1 MADTD
6 TLAREGSPPAAPSAA
21 SPRHRLMGVV
31 VTVLAFALLV
41 AALNV
46 PDRPEQLSP
55 GAWARIPLEIL
66 VLVLLGVVLPARART
81 VVAAVVGVA
90 IAVVALL
97 KVLDIGMLVGFYR
110 TFDPLSDPSYL
121 GSGYGVLRDSVGGV
135 RAVLVAVALGVAAL
149 AALVL
154 LPLAA
159 VRVTRAAARHR
170 RAATTGVVLVGV
182 VWALLAVLGTTTGA
196 NLGVASAQTS
206 TVAVDHVGD
215 LRQGIADRAEFER
228 LAASDPYAATSP
240 QSLLAGLQGKDV
252 LVVFV
257 ESYGRVALEDPRL
270 APTVTAAVDRATAG
284 LGAAGFSGR
293 SAYLTSPTF
302 GGLSWLAHST
312 LQTGLP
318 ITDQVRYNAV
328 LDTRRLT
335 LASAF
340 GSAGWRTVLVSPA
353 DENDIS
359 PVTGFYGYD
368 ALYDGPRPRLPRT
381 EVRVCAGAGPV
392 HPRHPRARELTPGP
406 RAPLMAEV
414 DLISSHTPWAPL
426 PRMLAPGALGDGS
439 AYQQVFDQAATADAV
454 WSDPARVK
462 QAYADS
468 VAYSLDAL
476 TSFVANA
483 HDDNLVLVVLGDHQP
498 AAVISG
504 EGASHDVPVSVVAQD
519 PAVLDRIGGWGWQP
533 GLRPSAAAPVWP
545 MDAFRDRFFGA
556 FAAGQAGKGS

>member
-1 MADTD
+1 
-6 TLAREGSPPAAPSAA
+6 
-21 SPRHRLMGVV
+21 MGVV

-66 VLVLLGVVLPARART
+66 VLVVLGLVLPPRART

-110 TFDPLSDPSYL
+110 TFDPLSDPSYV

-135 RAVLVAVALGVAAL
+135 RAVIVAVALGVAAL

-170 RAATTGVVLVGV
+170 RAATTGVVVVGV

-368 ALYDGPRPRLPRT
+368 ALYDGPALDYR
-381 EVRVCAGAGPV
+381 GPKFGYAPV
-392 HPRHPRARELTPGP
+392 PDQFTLATLAARELTPGP

-439 AYQQVFDQAATADAV
+439 AYQQAFDQAATADAV

-504 EGASHDVPVSVVAQD
+504 EGASHDVPVSVVAKD

-556 FAAGQAGKGS
+556 FGAGQAGKGS

>member
-1 MADTD
+1 
-6 TLAREGSPPAAPSAA
+6 
-21 SPRHRLMGVV
+21 MGVV

-368 ALYDGPRPRLPRT
+368 ALYDGPALDYR
-381 EVRVCAGAGPV
+381 GPKFGYAPV
-392 HPRHPRARELTPGP
+392 PDQFTLATLAARELTPGP

-462 QAYADS
+462 QAFADS

-504 EGASHDVPVSVVAQD
+504 EGASHDVPVSVVARD

>member
-66 VLVLLGVVLPARART
+66 VLVVLGLVLPPRART
-81 VVAAVVGVA
+81 VVAAVLGVA

-206 TVAVDHVGD
+206 TVAADHLGD

-359 PVTGFYGYD
+359 PVTAFYGYD
-368 ALYDGPRPRLPRT
+368 ALYDGPALDYR
-381 EVRVCAGAGPV
+381 GPKFGYAPV
-392 HPRHPRARELTPGP
+392 PDQFTLATLAQRELTPGP

-426 PRMLAPGALGDGS
+426 PRILAQGALGDGS

-504 EGASHDVPVSVVAQD
+504 EGASHDVPVSVMAKD

-556 FAAGQAGKGS
+556 FGAGQAGKGS

>member
-1 MADTD
+1 
-6 TLAREGSPPAAPSAA
+6 
-21 SPRHRLMGVV
+21 MGVV

-55 GAWARIPLEIL
+55 GAWTRIPLEIV
-66 VLVLLGVVLPARART
+66 VLVVLGLVLPARART

-110 TFDPLSDPSYL
+110 TFDPLSDPSYV
-121 GSGYGVLRDSVGGV
+121 GSGYGVLRDSVGGL

-170 RAATTGVVLVGV
+170 RAATTGVVVVGV

-206 TVAVDHVGD
+206 TVAADHLGD

-270 APTVTAAVDRATAG
+270 APTVTAAVDRASTG

-368 ALYDGPRPRLPRT
+368 ALYDGPALDYR
-381 EVRVCAGAGPV
+381 GPKFGYAPV
-392 HPRHPRARELTPGP
+392 PDQFTLATLAQRELTPGP

-414 DLISSHTPWAPL
+414 DLVSSHTPWAPL

-504 EGASHDVPVSVVAQD
+504 EGASHDVPVSVVAKD

-556 FAAGQAGKGS
+556 FGAGQAGKGS